1 MLCGITTIIPVA
13 VVAVLQVSKSSRY
26 QNDNK
31 EVHFLLNLSE
41 STSIAYAYLII
52 CKITIHII

>member
-1 MLCGITTIIPVA
+1 MLCGITTVIPVA

-31 EVHFLLNLSE
+31 EVHFLLNLNVSE

-52 CKITIHII
+52 CKKM

>member
-31 EVHFLLNLSE
+31 EVHFLLNLNVSE

-52 CKITIHII
+52 CKKM

>member
-26 QNDNK
+26 QNNNK
-31 EVHFLLNLSE
+31 EVHFLLNLNVSE

-52 CKITIHII
+52 CKKM

>member
-26 QNDNK
+26 QKDNK
-31 EVHFLLNLSE
+31 EVHFLLNLNVSE

-52 CKITIHII
+52 CKKM